1 VISMIASGER
11 PLPFVD
17 VNKDTGYFVRA
28 LVQSAPGKTLLG
40 AGSTMDLRD
49 YTKLWEKSQGVH
61 CRYQQGT
68 MADLEAATSG
78 KLPPSFAPA
87 FSDTTAYVDEFG
99 YDGGDPNTIRPDEVS
114 QALSRIYY

>member
-1 VISMIASGER
+1 MISSGER

-40 AGSTMDLRD
+40 AGSTMNWRD
-49 YTKLWEKSQGVH
+49 YAKLWEKSQGVY
-61 CRYQQGT
+61 CTYRQGT

-78 KLPPSFAPA
+78 KLPPSFAPSIA
-87 FSDTTAYVDEFG
+87 HATAYLDEFG
-99 YDGGDPNTIRPDEVS
+99 YDGGDPNIIRPDEVS
-114 QALSRIYY
+114 QALSRIY